1 MPIVSINPQEY
12 ERHELKTAPANPLI
26 EGDEQGYVMLR
37 PLPFGMKLSRR
48 SKATK
53 MMMRSQPATSRKQA
67 AQQESVFELE
77 SMDEWAVAHD
87 FAYCIGEHN
96 LYSSPNQLIDFS
108 KPMSLKLLD
117 PKVGS
122 EIEQL
127 IDSLNNDED
136 EEAFEDFL
144 KRQGMSSTDETDK
157 LSPVGGDIS
166 ET

>member
-1 MPIVSINPQEY
+1 MPVVSIDPQEY
-12 ERHELKTAPANPLI
+12 TRFELKTVPAASPDA
-26 EGDEQGYVMLR
+26 EAGYVELR
-37 PLPFGMKLSRR
+37 PLPYGMKLSRR

-77 SMDEWAVAHD
+77 SMDEWTVAHD
-87 FAYCIGEHN
+87 FAYCIGKHN
-96 LYSSPNQLIDFS
+96 LESAPGQLIDFAQ
-108 KPMSLKLLD
+108 PMTLKLLD
-117 PKVGS
+117 PRVGS

-144 KRQGMSSTDETDK
+144 KRQGMSSTEETKGLNPD
-157 LSPVGGDIS
+157 GGGILQ
-166 ET
+166 T